1 MKLFWVHMLVKFK
14 FIISLYHNDKT
25 QLLLYF
31 PIFFNISWEMKK
43 IFLYCTQV
51 IVYNIT
57 FMG

>member
-14 FIISLYHNDKT
+14 FIISLYHIDKT

-43 IFLYCTQV
+43 NLPLLHTSNSV
-51 IVYNIT
+51 
-57 FMG
+57 